1 MILIPGYVLPHAS
14 VLSHPDRL
22 EAFLPPQLH
31 TLSLS
36 RFLFAGDLKDGKNK
50 ADKKDHSSTGN
61 DSKKTD
67 GKSVLLVTVFIECAA
82 AANVLALCQEGSR
95 AANVSSH
102 STLNEAS
109 LP

>member
-1 MILIPGYVLPHAS
+1 MMQIPGYVLSHAS

-36 RFLFAGDLKDGKNK
+36 CFLFAGDLKDGKNK
-50 ADKKDHSSTGN
+50 VDKKDHSSTGN

-67 GKSVLLVTVFIECAA
+67 GKSVILVTVSI
-82 AANVLALCQEGSR
+82 
-95 AANVSSH
+95 
-102 STLNEAS
+102 
-109 LP
+109 

>member
-67 GKSVLLVTVFIECAA
+67 GKSVILVTVFIECTT

-95 AANVSSH
+95 AVNVSSH